1 MKISFF
7 KKSTLDV
14 SQTLLTRRIYNPFR
28 DRIRKHISDINDVI
42 TDEDLR
48 CINVLHITKQTNSKG
63 DLAIG

>member
-1 MKISFF
+1 MKISFS

>member
-1 MKISFF
+1 MKISFS
-7 KKSTLDV
+7 KKSALDV

-63 DLAIG
+63 DIAIG

>member
-1 MKISFF
+1 MKISFT

>member
-1 MKISFF
+1 MKITFF
-7 KKSTLDV
+7 RKSTLDV

-48 CINVLHITKQTNSKG
+48 CINVLHITKQVSGKG
-63 DLAIG
+63 DLVIG

>member
-7 KKSTLDV
+7 RKSTLDV
-14 SQTLLTRRIYNPFR
+14 SQTLLTSRIYNPFR

>member
-7 KKSTLDV
+7 RKSTLDV

-48 CINVLHITKQTNSKG
+48 CINVLHITKQTNSNG

>member
-7 KKSTLDV
+7 KKPKLDV
-14 SQTLLTRRIYNPFR
+14 AQTLLTRQIYNPFR

-48 CINVLHITKQTNSKG
+48 CINVLHITKQTNNQG